1 MTYRFHE
8 GVLHAG
14 PVSLA
19 DVAAAV
25 GTPTYVYSGETIAA
39 QYAALERAF
48 PGAEICFAVK
58 ANSNLGVLRFM
69 HGLGAGFDIVSGGEL
84 QRVLAAGAPPGRAVF
99 SGVGKS
105 VAEIDLAL
113 KLRIGCFNV
122 ESEAELRRLA
132 AQAELLQGVAPVAV
146 RVNPDVDADTHPY
159 IATGLKESKF
169 GVSADEAF
177 ELYALAEDHPWLK
190 VHGIACHIG
199 SQIVSPA
206 PFLAA
211 LESLLAITGR
221 LEAAG
226 MRIEHIDLGGGFG
239 VACAGKTPL
248 DIAALGAA
256 VTKRMAGRSQ
266 RLVIEPG
273 RFLTAAAGVLL
284 TRIEYLK
291 PARSAGQRSFIVVD
305 AAMNDLLRPSLYGA
319 WHAVE
324 RVDAPSDEAVAGTW
338 DVVGPICET
347 GDFLARDRELTVAA
361 GDLLAVRTA
370 GAYGMA
376 LSSNYNSRGRPAE
389 VLVKKNGSYRV
400 VRRREHVG
408 DQLRLER
415 PSVEQGR

>member
-1 MTYRFHE
+1 MTFRVHE

-19 DVAAAV
+19 EVAAAA
-25 GTPTYVYSGETIAA
+25 GTPTYVYSAEAMAA
-39 QYAALERAF
+39 RYADLQSAF

-58 ANSNLGVLRFM
+58 SNSNLGVLRLM

-84 QRVLAAGAPPGRAVF
+84 QRVLAAGAQPGAAVF

-113 KLRIGCFNV
+113 KLGIGCFNV
-122 ESEAELRRLA
+122 ESEAELRRLG
-132 AQAELLQGVAPVAV
+132 AQAELLHAVAPVAV

-169 GVSADEAF
+169 GVSAEEAF
-177 ELYALAEDHPWLK
+177 ELYALADRHPCIEVK
-190 VHGIACHIG
+190 GIACHIG
-199 SQIVSPA
+199 SQIVSPE
-206 PFLAA
+206 PYLEA
-211 LESLLAITGR
+211 LECLLEMSGR
-221 LEAAG
+221 LESG
-226 MRIEHIDLGGGFG
+226 GSRIGHIDLGGGFG
-239 VACAGKTPL
+239 IAYGSGKAL
-248 DIAALGAA
+248 DLAALGAA
-256 VTKRMAGRSQ
+256 VSERMAGRSE

-273 RFLTAAAGVLL
+273 RYLGASAGVLL

-291 PARSAGQRSFIVVD
+291 PARSAGQRSFVVVD

-324 RVDAPSDEAVAGTW
+324 RVEAPAEGALAGTW
-338 DVVGPICET
+338 DVVGPVCET

-370 GAYGMA
+370 GAYGMV

-389 VLVKKNGSYRV
+389 VLVENGGFRV
-400 VRRREHVG
+400 VRQREHIR

-415 PSVEQGR
+415 PPAEPGR

>member
-1 MTYRFHE
+1 MTFHNHE

-19 DVAAAV
+19 DIAAAV
-25 GTPTYVYSGETIAA
+25 GTPAYVYSGQAIAA
-39 QYAALERAF
+39 QYAALQSAF
-48 PGAEICFAVK
+48 PDASVCYAVK

-84 QRVLAAGAPPGRAVF
+84 QRVLAAGAPPGAAVF

-113 KLRIGCFNV
+113 KLGIGCFNV
-122 ESEAELRRLA
+122 ESEAELERLA
-132 AQAELLQGVAPVAV
+132 AQAELLDSVAPVAV
-146 RVNPDVDADTHPY
+146 RVNPDVDANTHPY

-169 GVSADEAF
+169 GVSPEEALA
-177 ELYALAEDHPWLK
+177 LYALADRHPCLEVK
-190 VHGIACHIG
+190 GIACHIG
-199 SQIVSPA
+199 SQIASPE
-206 PFLAA
+206 PYLRA
-211 LESLLAITGR
+211 LDCLLEI
-221 LEAAG
+221 AG
-226 MRIEHIDLGGGFG
+226 QLDSGGTRIEHVDVGGGFG
-239 VACAGKTPL
+239 IAYGDEQAL
-248 DIAALGAA
+248 DLAALGAA
-256 VTKRMAGRSQ
+256 VAERMAGQPQ

-273 RFLTAAAGVLL
+273 RFLTASAGVLL

-291 PARSAGQRSFIVVD
+291 PGRSAGQRSFIIVD

-324 RVDAPSDEAVAGTW
+324 RVEAPSAEAEAGTW

-361 GDLLAVRTA
+361 GDLLAVHTA

-389 VLVKKNGSYRV
+389 VLVEDGKFRV
-400 VRRREHVG
+400 VRHREHIG

-415 PSVEQGR
+415 APAEQER